1 MSNNDLG
8 NPSRRR
14 FLKSAAAIG
23 AASVFAGKAAAAL
36 SDVGATTPQPAASAK
51 PKQATEKLV
60 PTFCAMCGPSPGCGI
75 YAIVRD
81 GKFVGVKGMK
91 ESPLNRGR
99 LCPKAHASPQW
110 VYSPDRLKTPLRR
123 VGAKG
128 EGRFEPITWDQALD
142 IIADKLKEQKAKFG
156 PESLA
161 ILSPAH
167 RTYSSYLYRFLLAHG
182 SPNYGHSGICAM
194 QRAFAYSYTLGGS
207 PRPDI
212 EKTKLAV
219 IWGKQPIYAGASK
232 GSIKEILDAK
242 ERGAK
247 IVAIKPTMEPDVAI
261 ADVWVPVRPGTD
273 AALALAMLNV
283 VIGEKL
289 YDEKFVKEW
298 TYGFDPLVEHIKK
311 YTPEWAEPITGVN
324 AGQIRSVARLYA
336 TTKPACIQTGN
347 GFEHAPGCADA
358 IRAVSILSAITG
370 NLDRP
375 GGDLLGGPGEG
386 GGPGGRPRAS
396 DLRSKITQELV
407 NKLVAPEFPLP
418 FQPMTEGPSSA
429 YYRIIESVLTEKPYP
444 VRTIIAPGTQP
455 SVTNRGPKNV
465 IAALKKLDFYVVIDV
480 TRTAEMNYADI
491 VIPVASMYETD
502 HPFETTGNWTMARNR
517 VIEPLGNYKSDYEFW
532 IDLGVRMGYGKDFW
546 NGSIAECMN
555 EQLKPFGLTMEE
567 LRAKP
572 TGIVRT
578 ETRPP
583 AYEKYARVFSAP
595 STRLDRA
602 PYLPQGKV
610 AIYNTTFEK
619 HGYNPLPEWR
629 EPPESPTATPELLER
644 YPLVFSDFHTSKVY
658 TASWQRNVPYLREV
672 MPDPTV
678 QIHPDTAKARGIAH
692 GDWVIVESPHGS
704 LKFKAE
710 IYPGI
715 RSDTVM
721 ALHGWW
727 QACSELKRPG
737 FSLVD
742 GGANTNNLYSTEPKK
757 ACDPLVTAYTSQTLV
772 QVGRA

>member
-1 MSNNDLG
+1 MKNREKAHS
-8 NPSRRR
+8 SRRD
-14 FLKSAAAIG
+14 FLKATAAIG
-23 AASVFAGKAAAAL
+23 ITAALAGKAIGLEDGNAAA
-36 SDVGATTPQPAASAK
+36 PKPERSAK
-51 PKQATEKLV
+51 PAKEKLI

-75 YAIVRD
+75 YAVVRD

-91 ESPLNRGR
+91 ESPLNRGK

-123 VGAKG
+123 IGAKG
-128 EGRFEPITWDQALD
+128 EGKFEPITWDQALD
-142 IIADKLKEQKAKFG
+142 IIAAKLKEQKAKYG

-167 RTYSSYLYRFLLAHG
+167 RTYSAYLYRFLYAHG
-182 SPNYGHSGICAM
+182 SPNYGHSAICAM

-212 EKTKLAV
+212 EKTKLVV
-219 IWGKQPIYAGASK
+219 IWAKQPIYAGASK

-261 ADVWVPVRPGTD
+261 SDVWVPVRPGTD
-273 AALALAMLNV
+273 AALALAMLHV
-283 VIGEKL
+283 VISERL
-289 YDEKFVKEW
+289 YDEAFVREW
-298 TYGFDPLVEHIKK
+298 TYGFDALVEHVKK
-311 YTPEWAEPITGVN
+311 FTPEWAQPITGVE
-324 AGQIRSVARLYA
+324 AEQIRSVARLYA

-347 GFEHAPGCADA
+347 GFEHAPSCADA
-358 IRAVSILSAITG
+358 IRAVAILSAITG

-386 GGPGGRPRAS
+386 GGGGRS
-396 DLRSKITQELV
+396 SVSELRGRVTQAWID
-407 NKLVAPEFPLP
+407 KLVAPEFPRAL
-418 FQPMTEGPSSA
+418 QPMSEGPSSA
-429 YYRIIESVLTEKPYP
+429 YYRILESVLTEKPYP
-444 VRTIIAPGTQP
+444 IRTIIAPGTQP

-491 VIPVASMYETD
+491 VIPVASMYEID
-502 HPFETTGNWTMARNR
+502 HPFETTGTWTMARNK
-517 VIEPLGNYKSDYEFW
+517 VIEPLGAYKSDYEFW

-546 NGSIAECMN
+546 GGSIAKCMD
-555 EQLKPFGLTMEE
+555 EQLEPFDLTMEE

-572 TGIVRT
+572 TGIVRKSV
-578 ETRPP
+578 RPP
-583 AYEKYARVFSAP
+583 IYEKYARAFSAT
-595 STRLDRA
+595 STRLSKA

-610 AIYNTTFEK
+610 AIYNTTFAK
-619 HGYNPLPEWR
+619 LGYNALPEWK
-629 EPPESPTATPELLER
+629 EPPESPTATPGLLDR

-672 MPDPTV
+672 LPDPTV
-678 QIHPDTAKARGIAH
+678 QIHPSTATARGIAN

-715 RSDTVM
+715 RPDTVM

-727 QACSELKRPG
+727 QGCSELGRPG
-737 FSLVD
+737 FALLD
-742 GGANTNNLYSTEPKK
+742 GGANTNNLYSTDPEK

-772 QVGRA
+772 QITKA